1 MQSSATSGSLC
12 AIADSVTLINI
23 DQEHNFR
30 VSAEVIRGSAF
41 SSCSDRIGQVFC
53 DINVFPFTLS
63 NEFWKGGLIF
73 QQANELKIK

>member
-12 AIADSVTLINI
+12 AIAYSVTLIII

-41 SSCSDRIGQVFC
+41 SSDGLKQCISSR
-53 DINVFPFTLS
+53 PFKTS
-63 NEFWKGGLIF
+63 GEEMN
-73 QQANELKIK
+73 